1 MSVGY
6 VIPNVSKEQVLN
18 VLETM
23 DNAFVT
29 DDSDHYTIRVSPQS
43 NSNPGTMAPKNH
55 FDDFEDEYGSTAEI
69 MLMKTQDEFNAWF
82 WAYSVSTTQPNIVL
96 DAICEKLQAVWYAES
111 DREYEEIVDEDS
123 EQNTDS

>member
-23 DNAFVT
+23 NNAFVT
-29 DDSDHYTIRVSPQS
+29 DDGDHYTIRVSSQVEYATPES
-43 NSNPGTMAPKNH
+43 NDPLDNIGRNT
-55 FDDFEDEYGSTAEI
+55 FGTAEI

-82 WAYSVSTTQPNIVL
+82 WAHSVSTTQPNIVL

-123 EQNTDS
+123 EQNADS